1 MDESFTST
9 VTFEGGPE
17 SLRTFP
23 RIRLTLRVAGGEMGG
38 GVICPTAE
46 PHGGSAEMRSQA
58 CLRPASC
65 DAKKM

>member
-23 RIRLTLRVAGGEMGG
+23 RIRLTLRVAGGETSGEG

-46 PHGGSAEMRSQA
+46 PHRGSAEMRSQA
-58 CLRPASC
+58 CSRPAS
-65 DAKKM
+65 